1 MLLISLFTMVLE
13 FPTSFMFLCKIGQER
28 IQKYTESRLR
38 YWVHCVWKQG
48 NKAISVQRQNDN
60 LFRKSRDLPGGAEVR
75 RPHSQRRGP
84 GFPPWSENETPPATI
99 KGLHLQGRSKA
110 LSAAVRPSV
119 CVQLQ
124 MDPELLCNSGL
135 METRAG
141 LEKRARGGLGLKH
154 V

>member
-38 YWVHCVWKQG
+38 YWVHRVQKQG
-48 NKAISVQRQNDN
+48 NKAISVQRQHDN

-119 CVQLQ
+119 CVLNCLIRVRLYDSMDRSLPGCSVHGILQ
-124 MDPELLCNSGL
+124 
-135 METRAG
+135 
-141 LEKRARGGLGLKH
+141 ARI
-154 V
+154 VE